1 MKIILT
7 QDVPGLGHMGEIR
20 QVADGYARNY
30 LIPRG
35 MAVLASPGAIKQVQ
49 LRHKAEEKRSQRLK
63 LEAEEFARRLGEL
76 TLRFRARVGESQRLY
91 GSITS
96 ADIVEAIEEQTGQV
110 IDKRKVEL
118 EHSIRELGEHH
129 VPIKLMSDVTAHVR
143 VVVEPEE
150 ERGEEK

>member
-1 MKIILT
+1 
-7 QDVPGLGHMGEIR
+7 
-20 QVADGYARNY
+20 
-30 LIPRG
+30 
-35 MAVLASPGAIKQVQ
+35 MAVLASPGAIRQVQ
-49 LRHKAEEKRSQRLK
+49 LQQKAEEKRSQRLK
-63 LEAEEFARRLGEL
+63 LEAEEFARRLSEL

-96 ADIVEAIEEQTGQV
+96 TDIVEAIEEQTGQV

-118 EHSIRELGEHH
+118 EHPIRELGEHH